1 MSTTRIVLGIAVTIL
16 ALAIL
21 PMHARAEEE
30 APETAEPAAAEAPT
44 AEAPTAET
52 PALPSAKELAIKLR
66 PLTKAQIEGE
76 VETWLK
82 RLQEKASEL
91 SKVDLELLGGDAGRE
106 DELLRKQIALGS
118 DRDKLI
124 QLFEVVL
131 GVYEAKGGDAAE
143 HRKYVDSVR
152 GGTLLEDFDFKKPS
166 AVYTKLKAWVTS
178 PEGGIKWATNIALF
192 IVVMIVFRIL
202 AGVLGGIT
210 RRATGKLKR
219 TSELLKD
226 FFVNTV
232 RKITF
237 FIGLVI
243 AISFLGVNIGP
254 FLAAIGALGFIIG
267 FALQGTLSNFA
278 SGIMILLY
286 RPYDIGDFV
295 DVAGVVGKVDAMSL
309 VSTTIK
315 TPDNQLVIVPNNSI
329 WGGVI
334 TNVTGSPTRRVDM
347 VFGIG
352 YGDDIAKAK
361 GILEDILK
369 GHDKILDTPAYVVNV
384 HELADSSVNFVVRPW
399 VKTSDYWDVYWD
411 VTRAVKERFDA
422 EGVSI
427 PFPQRDVHMH
437 QVAAAE

>member
-1 MSTTRIVLGIAVTIL
+1 
-16 ALAIL
+16 
-21 PMHARAEEE
+21 
-30 APETAEPAAAEAPT
+30 
-44 AEAPTAET
+44 
-52 PALPSAKELAIKLR
+52 
-66 PLTKAQIEGE
+66 
-76 VETWLK
+76 
-82 RLQEKASEL
+82 
-91 SKVDLELLGGDAGRE
+91 
-106 DELLRKQIALGS
+106 
-118 DRDKLI
+118 
-124 QLFEVVL
+124 VL